1 MTMTKKI
8 ILALVALVLAV
19 TARADANRAT
29 IRVACVGDSIT
40 YGAFIEDR
48 ETNCYPAVLGRML
61 GGICEVRNFGING
74 RIGALEGDYPYMKE
88 PQYAEMKAW
97 LPDVVVLMLGT
108 NDSKAH
114 NWNPDSF
121 RKGLD
126 TMVREIKALPSHP
139 AVKIMLPPPA
149 TGTEGDIRESVIA
162 EEVIPI
168 IREVAKHHWFDVID
182 LHTLMH
188 DRSLMLQDYVHPN
201 AQGAEFI
208 ARAVYEELA
217 SSGLTARP
225 GKRVVFIGDSI
236 TDGDWGKADSR
247 PSADRNHY
255 DMNHIY
261 GHSYPV
267 FVASQLL
274 FDHPDWH
281 MRFYNRGKG
290 GDTLAGLA
298 ARWDDDVLAVRPDVV
313 SILVG
318 VNDGRGRDYAT
329 FDFAGWESTYRS
341 LLDRTLAVNPSAMMV
356 VCTPFYG
363 GSDPV
368 VERMASIV
376 RAIAFDYGVPCV
388 DFAAVVADLMA
399 TDGSG
404 DKHYWL
410 WDKIHPTPQAHRK
423 FGDVWVKATRIEEED

>member
-1 MTMTKKI
+1 MTMTKNI
-8 ILALVALVLAV
+8 FLTLAALAIAVA
-19 TARADANRAT
+19 ARADAGRAT
-29 IRVACVGDSIT
+29 VRVACVGDSIT

-61 GGICEVRNFGING
+61 GGTCEVRNFGING
-74 RIGALEGDYPYMKE
+74 RIGALEGDYPYMRE

-108 NDSKAH
+108 NDSKPR
-114 NWNPDSF
+114 NWNPESF

-126 TMVREIKALPSHP
+126 AMVRELKALPSHP
-139 AVKIMLPPPA
+139 ALKIMLPPPA
-149 TGTEGDIRESVIA
+149 TGCEGDIRESVIA
-162 EEVIPI
+162 DEVIPI
-168 IREVAKHHWFDVID
+168 VRQVASHHWFDVID
-182 LHTLMH
+182 LHSLMQ
-188 DRSLMLQDYVHPN
+188 DRSLMLQDNVHPN
-201 AQGAEFI
+201 ARGAECI
-208 ARAVYEELA
+208 ARAVYDEMQA
-217 SSGLTARP
+217 SGLTQRP
-225 GKRVVFIGDSI
+225 GKRVLFIGDSI

-247 PSADRNHY
+247 PSAERNHY

-267 FVASQLL
+267 FVASYMLL
-274 FDHPDWH
+274 TYPGWH

-318 VNDGRGRDYAT
+318 INDGRGRDFAT
-329 FDFAGWESTYRS
+329 FDFAGWEATYRS

-356 VCTPFYG
+356 LCTPFYG

-368 VERMASIV
+368 VERLASIV
-376 RAIAFDYGVPCV
+376 RSIAFDYGAPCV
-388 DFAAVVADLMA
+388 DFAGVISELLRADR
-399 TDGSG
+399 SC

-410 WDKIHPTPQAHRK
+410 WDNIHPTPQAHRK
-423 FGDVWVKATRIEEED
+423 FGEVWVATTRIEEED